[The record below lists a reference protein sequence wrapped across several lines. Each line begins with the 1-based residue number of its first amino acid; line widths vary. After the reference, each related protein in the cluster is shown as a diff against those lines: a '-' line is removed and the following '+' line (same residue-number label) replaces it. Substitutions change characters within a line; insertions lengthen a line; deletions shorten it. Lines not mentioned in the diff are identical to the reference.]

1 MSLSLDRVNSAP
13 LLNSDFTFEFQQW
26 VSNTVDTINEI
37 ISDIE
42 SSSITSKEVISNSVS
57 SVVAVVNS
65 LYIPTNAVLTSFQ
78 LPATTAED
86 IGSIIEI
93 AGQGAGG
100 WRLLTNVGQTIQIRD
115 VGAAANTSVTSSNR
129 YDSIKIIL
137 VAASTWITLSTQTT
151 GFVIV

>member
-1 MSLSLDRVNSAP
+1 MSLLLDKVNTAP
-13 LLNSDFTFEFQQW
+13 ITNDDFSYEFKQW
-26 VSNTVDTINEI
+26 VANTIDTLNEVI
-37 ISDIE
+37 GDIQTSVVSTE
-42 SSSITSKEVISNSVS
+42 VIGSSITSFD
-57 SVVAVVNS
+57 AVVDS
-65 LYIPTNAVLTSFQ
+65 TYIPTGALLTSFQ
-78 LPATTAED
+78 LPVTTSDD

-100 WRLLTNVGQTIQIRD
+100 WQLLTSPGQTIEIGD
-115 VGAAANTSVTSSNR
+115 VGATANTSVTSSNR

>member
-1 MSLSLDRVNSAP
+1 MSILLDRINSAP
-13 LLNSDFTFEFQQW
+13 LWGEEFGYEFQQW
-26 VSNTVDTINEI
+26 ISNTIDTLNENY
-37 ISDIE
+37 SDIDNLLV
-42 SSSITSKEVISNSVS
+42 SQEVIANN
-57 SVVAVVNS
+57 VVGVNAVVNS
-65 LYIPTNAVLTSFQ
+65 LYIPTNALQTVFQ
-78 LPATTAED
+78 LPATTNED

-100 WRLLTNVGQTIQIRD
+100 WSILTAPGQTIEIAN
-115 VGAAANTSVTSSNR
+115 VGATANTSVTSSSR